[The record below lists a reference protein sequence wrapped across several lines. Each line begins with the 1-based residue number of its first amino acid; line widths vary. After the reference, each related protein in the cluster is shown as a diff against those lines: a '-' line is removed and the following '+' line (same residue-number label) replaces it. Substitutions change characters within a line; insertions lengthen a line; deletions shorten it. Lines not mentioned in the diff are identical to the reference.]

1 MKQYFHAA
9 FSFLTIL
16 AKGKEYSHA
25 AMQKS
30 IYCYPFVGAVLFFL
44 SACFSLLFQIILNN
58 YLLSALVFLF
68 CGCLLIRGLHH
79 DGLADVADA
88 LGSGKRGEEFRKI
101 LKDSRIG
108 SFGALALIFYF
119 LFGMTLISRI
129 LEINITQ
136 KNYWSFME
144 EMIFVGFW
152 SRLGLLAL
160 PFCSQIYEPQKQ
172 EFSLSKI
179 LFENFNKSSVPAW
192 YFFIFIFSV
201 LCFNASLIIICTT
214 ISFLFS
220 LPLYRLAQKE
230 KGYNGDFLGANC
242 LLWELAGFL
251 SVLLFHSL

>member
-9 FSFLTIL
+9 FSFLTVL
-16 AKGKEYSHA
+16 VKGKEYSRA
-25 AMQKS
+25 TMQKS

-44 SACFSLLFQIILNN
+44 SACFSLLFQIILSN
-58 YLLSALVFLF
+58 YLLSALAFLF
-68 CGCLLIRGLHH
+68 CGCLLVRGLHH
-79 DGLADVADA
+79 DGLADIADA
-88 LGSGKRGEEFRKI
+88 LGSGKTKEEFRRV

-108 SFGALALIFYF
+108 SFGVLALIFYF
-119 LFGMTLISRI
+119 FFGTMLISQI
-129 LEINITQ
+129 LEINIIQ
-136 KNYWSFME
+136 KNYRSFLEQMV
-144 EMIFVGFW
+144 FVGFW

-160 PFCSQIYEPQKQ
+160 PFCSPIYEPQNQ

-179 LFENFNKSSVPAW
+179 LFENFSKNSVPAW
-192 YFFIFIFSV
+192 YFFIFIFSAV
-201 LCFNASLIIICTT
+201 CFNASLIIICTAL
-214 ISFLFS
+214 SFLFS

>member
-1 MKQYFHAA
+1 MKQYFSCCLFFFNHSGERQRIFSCGHA
-9 FSFLTIL
+9 
-16 AKGKEYSHA
+16 
-25 AMQKS
+25 KS

-88 LGSGKRGEEFRKI
+88 FGSGKRGEEFRKI

-136 KNYWSFME
+136 KV
-144 EMIFVGFW
+144 IG
-152 SRLGLLAL
+152 
-160 PFCSQIYEPQKQ
+160 
-172 EFSLSKI
+172 
-179 LFENFNKSSVPAW
+179 
-192 YFFIFIFSV
+192 
-201 LCFNASLIIICTT
+201 
-214 ISFLFS
+214 
-220 LPLYRLAQKE
+220 PLWK
-230 KGYNGDFLGANC
+230 K
-242 LLWELAGFL
+242 
-251 SVLLFHSL
+251 